1 MHSHIYTENNSY
13 LFNTT
18 TFNKQH
24 ELTINNNYS
33 SSDCQISIPYNTNNE
48 SIPVSYYTD
57 DIYMN
62 SMLFTQTT
70 TNKFYEPINSYNSY
84 FNESYQCVK
93 CGTVQPSENI
103 HWSKD
108 ISGFNICHKCKIPS
122 IANRKNIT
130 SGNQCANCFTRDTT
144 LWRRNI
150 SGESV
155 CNACGLYYK
164 LHRINR
170 PLELK
175 KDGIQKRKR
184 KSKKDKLSTINDV
197 PMLDKTKKQSAPIIF
212 DTSLCT
218 FENDQQLNNLQSSY
232 TNYSTDPAPDNVLFS
247 YKTSSLYPHFHHIN
261 NSSSSVKQLPS
272 QYNY

>member
-48 SIPVSYYTD
+48 SIPVSYYTN
-57 DIYMN
+57 DICMN
-62 SMLFTQTT
+62 SMLFAQTT

-108 ISGFNICHKCKIPS
+108 ISGFNICHKCKISS

-212 DTSLCT
+212 DTSLST

-232 TNYSTDPAPDNVLFS
+232 TNYSTDSVPDNVLFS
-247 YKTSSLYPHFHHIN
+247 YKTSNLYPHFHHIN